1 MTRARRLPD
10 RRLAQVLARNAR
22 AFKEMAQAGGSEI
35 NGSRPY
41 FLAIAIELALKAYLL
56 QRGISDDWNR
66 IHLRHDLNKAL
77 RCARM
82 AGLRHLPDGLPQLI
96 SAFSPLY
103 ASGAL
108 SFGQGKPVLL
118 MTPEAANEVV
128 GVLLSAVETAMDD
141 NGQADI

>member
-1 MTRARRLPD
+1 MTRARRDPD
-10 RRLAQVLARNAR
+10 RRLAQVLAGNAR
-22 AFKEMAQAGGSEI
+22 TFREMAQARNSEN
-35 NGSRPY
+35 NGSRSY

-56 QRGISDDWNR
+56 QRGITDDWNR

-96 SAFSPLY
+96 AALSPLY

-118 MTPEAANEVV
+118 MTPETADEVV
-128 GVLLSAVETAMDD
+128 GGLLWAVVTAMDD
-141 NGQADI
+141 NGQADT

>member
-1 MTRARRLPD
+1 MTRARRHPD
-10 RRLAQVLARNAR
+10 RRLAQVLAGNAR
-22 AFKEMAQAGGSEI
+22 TFREMAQAGNSEI
-35 NGSRPY
+35 NGSRSY

-56 QRGISDDWNR
+56 QRGITDDWNR

-96 SAFSPLY
+96 AALSPLY

-108 SFGQGKPVLL
+108 SYGQGKPVLL
-118 MTPEAANEVV
+118 MTLENADEVV
-128 GVLLSAVETAMDD
+128 GGLLSAVVTAMAD
-141 NGQADI
+141 NGQADT

>member
-1 MTRARRLPD
+1 
-10 RRLAQVLARNAR
+10 
-22 AFKEMAQAGGSEI
+22 MAQAGNSEI
-35 NGSRPY
+35 DGSRAY

-56 QRGISDDWNR
+56 QRGITDDWNR

-96 SAFSPLY
+96 TALSPLY

-108 SFGQGKPVLL
+108 SFGQGGPVLL
-118 MTPEAANEVV
+118 MAPETADEVV
-128 GVLLSAVETAMDD
+128 GGLLSAVATAMDD
-141 NGQADI
+141 NGQADT

>member
-1 MTRARRLPD
+1 MTRARRDPD
-10 RRLAQVLARNAR
+10 RRMAKALAGNAR
-22 AFKEMAQAGGSEI
+22 AFREMAQAGGSEI
-35 NGSRPY
+35 EGSRSY

-56 QRGISDDWNR
+56 QRGITDDWNR

-82 AGLRHLPDGLPQLI
+82 AGLHHLPDGLPQLV
-96 SAFSPLY
+96 AALSPLY

-118 MTPEAANEVV
+118 MKPEATDKVI
-128 GVLLSAVETAMDD
+128 GGLLSAVAAAMDD
-141 NGQADI
+141 NGQAET

>member
-1 MTRARRLPD
+1 MTRARRGPD

-56 QRGISDDWNR
+56 QRGITDDWNR
-66 IHLRHDLNKAL
+66 IHLRHDLLKAL

-82 AGLRHLPDGLPQLI
+82 AGLRHLPDGLPQLT
-96 SAFSPLY
+96 AALSPLY

-108 SFGQGKPVLL
+108 SFGQGRPVLL
-118 MTPEAANEVV
+118 MTPEAADKVV
-128 GVLLSAVETAMDD
+128 GGLLSAVVAAIDD
-141 NGQADI
+141 NGQADT

>member
-1 MTRARRLPD
+1 
-10 RRLAQVLARNAR
+10 
-22 AFKEMAQAGGSEI
+22 MAKAGGSEI
-35 NGSRPY
+35 NGSRSY

-56 QRGISDDWNR
+56 QRGITDDWNR

-96 SAFSPLY
+96 STLGPLY
-103 ASGAL
+103 ASGAW

-118 MTPEAANEVV
+118 MTPETADEVV
-128 GVLLSAVETAMDD
+128 GGLLSAVVIAMDD
-141 NGQADI
+141 NGQADT

>member
-1 MTRARRLPD
+1 MTRARRDPD
-10 RRLAQVLARNAR
+10 RRLAQALAGNAR

-35 NGSRPY
+35 NGSRSY
-41 FLAIAIELALKAYLL
+41 FLAIAIELSLKAYLL

-96 SAFSPLY
+96 AALSPLY

-108 SFGQGKPVLL
+108 SFGQGRPALL
-118 MTPEAANEVV
+118 MTPEAADEVV
-128 GVLLSAVETAMDD
+128 GGLLSAVVTAMDD
-141 NGQADI
+141 DGQADT

>member
-1 MTRARRLPD
+1 MTRARRDPD
-10 RRLAQVLARNAR
+10 RRLAHALAGNAR
-22 AFKEMAQAGGSEI
+22 AFNEMAQAGGSEI

-82 AGLRHLPDGLPQLI
+82 AGLRRLPDGLPQLT
-96 SAFSPLY
+96 AALSPLY

-108 SFGQGKPVLL
+108 SFGQGRPVLL
-118 MTPEAANEVV
+118 MTPEAADKVV
-128 GVLLSAVETAMDD
+128 SGLLSAVAAAMDN
-141 NGQADI
+141 NGQAET

>member
-1 MTRARRLPD
+1 MTRARRDPD
-10 RRLAQVLARNAR
+10 RRLAQVLSGNAR
-22 AFKEMAQAGGSEI
+22 VFREMAQAGNSETDR
-35 NGSRPY
+35 SRAY

-56 QRGISDDWNR
+56 QRGITDDWNR

-96 SAFSPLY
+96 AALSPLY

-108 SFGQGKPVLL
+108 SFGQGL
-118 MTPEAANEVV
+118 MTLENADEVV
-128 GVLLSAVETAMDD
+128 GGLLSAVVTAMAD
-141 NGQADI
+141 NGYTDE

>member
-1 MTRARRLPD
+1 MTRARRGPD

-22 AFKEMAQAGGSEI
+22 AFKEKAQAGRSEI

-96 SAFSPLY
+96 STLSPLY

-118 MTPEAANEVV
+118 MTPESADEVV
-128 GVLLSAVETAMDD
+128 GELLSAVAIAMDD
-141 NGQADI
+141 DGQANA

>member
-1 MTRARRLPD
+1 M
-10 RRLAQVLARNAR
+10 AQVLAGNAR
-22 AFKEMAQAGGSEI
+22 AFKEIAQAGNSEI
-35 NGSRPY
+35 DGSRAY
-41 FLAIAIELALKAYLL
+41 YLAIATELALKAYLL
-56 QRGISDDWNR
+56 QCGITDNWNR

-96 SAFSPLY
+96 ATLSPLY

-118 MTPEAANEVV
+118 MTPETAEEVV
-128 GVLLSAVETAMDD
+128 GGLLSAVATAMDD
-141 NGQADI
+141 NGQADT

>member
-1 MTRARRLPD
+1 MTRARRGPD
-10 RRLAQVLARNAR
+10 RRLAQVLARNAQ

-82 AGLRHLPDGLPQLI
+82 AGLRHLPDGLPQLTCTL
-96 SAFSPLY
+96 SPLY

-118 MTPEAANEVV
+118 MTPEAADEVV
-128 GVLLSAVETAMDD
+128 GGLLSAVAAAMDD
-141 NGQADI
+141 NGQADT

>member
-1 MTRARRLPD
+1 MTRTRRDPD
-10 RRLAQVLARNAR
+10 RRLAQALAGNAR
-22 AFKEMAQAGGSEI
+22 AFREMAKAGGSEI
-35 NGSRPY
+35 NGSRSY

-56 QRGISDDWNR
+56 QRGITDDWNR
-66 IHLRHDLNKAL
+66 VHLRHDLNKAL

-96 SAFSPLY
+96 AALSPLY

-118 MTPEAANEVV
+118 MTLENADEVI
-128 GVLLSAVETAMDD
+128 GGLLSAVVTAMAD
-141 NGQADI
+141 NGQADT

>member
-1 MTRARRLPD
+1 MTRARRDPD
-10 RRLAQVLARNAR
+10 RRLAQALAGNAR
-22 AFKEMAQAGGSEI
+22 AFKEMAQTANSEMD
-35 NGSRPY
+35 GSRAY

-96 SAFSPLY
+96 TALSPLY

-108 SFGQGKPVLL
+108 SFGQGGPVLL
-118 MTPEAANEVV
+118 MTPETADEVV
-128 GVLLSAVETAMDD
+128 SGLLSAVATAMDD
-141 NGQADI
+141 NGQADT